1 MSEVITSRIT
11 KIRYKP
17 TLLQRI
23 FGISESE
30 EHDVLCLEIER
41 SGHGFYE
48 IPNLRPSGPRQ
59 EDDVQGVQ

>member
-1 MSEVITSRIT
+1 MSDVEITSRIT

-23 FGISESE
+23 FGISEYE
-30 EHDVLCLEIER
+30 EYDVPCLER

-48 IPNLRPSGPRQ
+48 IPKSRPSRPYQ